1 MGKNSEYLHYV
12 SDLRDRTD
20 IVKVIRGEGVKLKK
34 RGTCEMVALSPFTWE
49 KTPSFVVN
57 MQKQIFKCFSSGK
70 GGTVFSFLMYKRD
83 VCFEEAVKILAKRY
97 RFGYRKWRN
106 EKRKKERIT

>member
-1 MGKNSEYLHYV
+1 MGKNSEYLWYV
-12 SDLRDRTD
+12 ADLRARTD
-20 IVKVIRGEGVKLKK
+20 IIEVIRSEGVKLRR
-34 RGTCEMVALSPFTWE
+34 RGRCEMIGLSPFTRE

-57 MQKQIFKCFSSGK
+57 TEKQIFKCFSSGK